1 MDIYNVINE
10 SKNSEILDNEDIDRL
25 FSGNLDS
32 ALFSL
37 ASQKDEDIS
46 EFASL
51 ILKNRMG
58 YQFAKKNDDIKDF
71 KDDLNSDLKKNV
83 DKANKTKR
91 RFFELLDNYKSIT
104 PNKIETDVSP
114 NAVVIRLFLKEYDT
128 KYAFTWKAFKK
139 VKKDY
144 EKNNLLEGED
154 IYVLKSI
161 LEKSP
166 NIQKVVDST
175 VFCKSAGTLSE
186 KIINKLKERAEG

>member
-10 SKNSEILDNEDIDRL
+10 SKNSKILDDNDIERL

-32 ALFSL
+32 VLFSFTTN
-37 ASQKDEDIS
+37 KNEDIS

-51 ILKNRMG
+51 ILKNRTN
-58 YQFAKKNDDIKDF
+58 YQVAKKNDKLKDF
-71 KDDLNSDLKKNV
+71 KNDLNSSLKKNI
-83 DKANKTKR
+83 DKANKIKR
-91 RFFELLDNYKSIT
+91 NFFELLDSYKNIT
-104 PNKIETDVSP
+104 SNKIETDISP

-154 IYVLKSI
+154 IYILKSI

-166 NIQKVVDST
+166 NIQKVIDST
-175 VFCKSAGTLSE
+175 VFCKSAGTLSD
-186 KIINKLKERAEG
+186 KIINKLKERSEG